1 MTYLLKKYGIENCKI
16 HLIELVDAKSKDDLE
31 SRESFYIGNI
41 NV

>member
-16 HLIELVDAKSKDDLE
+16 HLIEDDLE